1 MKTKLSLFLLSLLS
15 ILAPV
20 KPMVLIAVGFI
31 ILDMFFG
38 VWRSVSLYGWKS
50 FRSRRLSNTASKSFL
65 YAGAIVSVYF
75 LEKYLLA
82 DLLGLF
88 VSVHLVLTKAFTFF
102 CTFIEIKS
110 INESYEDVT
119 GTNVLKSFKEF
130 LTRTKNDLTEFKN

>member
-1 MKTKLSLFLLSLLS
+1 
-15 ILAPV
+15 
-20 KPMVLIAVGFI
+20 MVLIAVGFI

-88 VSVHLVLTKAFTFF
+88 VSVHLVLTKAFTFLG
-102 CTFIEIKS
+102 TFIEITS
-110 INESYEDVT
+110 INESYEEVT
-119 GTNVLKSFKEF
+119 GKNVLKSFKEF